1 MSDIFFYS
9 FAERFGVLCFLGT
22 VTIFHSEMQENGFQE
37 NLFRHGTAAI
47 GTQAFH
53 HWLSS
58 VPIIFFFSR
67 RVWLIGLIDLW
78 ILLVG
83 LWLISQDCDDDD
95 REDIGQGFRETPVA
109 ENV

>member
-58 VPIIFFFSR
+58 VPILVCFTK
-67 RVWLIGLIDLW
+67 
-78 ILLVG
+78 ILV
-83 LWLISQDCDDDD
+83 IADC
-95 REDIGQGFRETPVA
+95 EADI
-109 ENV
+109 